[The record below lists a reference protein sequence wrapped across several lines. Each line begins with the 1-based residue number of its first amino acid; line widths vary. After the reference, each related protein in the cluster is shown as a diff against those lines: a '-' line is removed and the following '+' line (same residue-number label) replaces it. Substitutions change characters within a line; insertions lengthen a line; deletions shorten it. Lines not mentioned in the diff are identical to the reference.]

1 MRMQNTI
8 MRTPAARMRSFFSSG
23 AREALVRPS
32 TRIRI
37 VYMKTM
43 AKDADVAVDT
53 LEGYENQ
60 KKELD
65 ACVESI
71 KYLREELGLGVC
83 TPKKKA

>member
-1 MRMQNTI
+1 MEAVLLFLYGYSSGSCGFRASRMIMRMQNTI

-43 AKDADVAVDT
+43 AKGVRKRA
-53 LEGYENQ
+53 E
-60 KKELD
+60 
-65 ACVESI
+65 ES
-71 KYLREELGLGVC
+71 
-83 TPKKKA
+83 P